1 MSLFETIT
9 IPQVGFTYKLP
20 IGLFINN
27 EYVASQDGKKID
39 TINPSTGE
47 KITSFYGAG
56 EKDVDIAVKAAR
68 DAYENVWST
77 MAAEERGFLL
87 YKLADLIERDK
98 HQLAALETLDA
109 GKPYHSNALNDLEQ
123 IIQLTRYFAGSA
135 DKYTKGQT
143 IPVNKDKYAMTFK
156 VPYGVVGQVVPWNY
170 PLAMASW
177 KIQGCLAA
185 GNTIVIKPA
194 ENTSISLLY
203 MAQLFVEAGFPPGV
217 LNVVPGLGS
226 TAGLALASH
235 PDVDKIAFTG
245 STQVGQKIMEYA
257 GKSNLKAVTLE
268 CGGKS
273 PAVVFADAALDN
285 AVEWVA
291 NGIFYNSGQNCT
303 ANSRVYIQETVYDEF
318 VSKFKAYVAKSWTFG
333 DKLDPF
339 DEKCTVGPVI
349 SEAQYK
355 KIRSYITHGTDAEKL
370 NVEKA
375 LDFPADSKG
384 YFIPPLFFVDV
395 PQSSKLNQE
404 EIFGP
409 VAVFSKFKDYPQAIK
424 LANDTSY
431 GLASAVFSE
440 NVRTT
445 NNFVRDIK
453 AGTVWVN
460 SSNDE
465 EISVPF
471 GGFKMSGIG
480 RELGES
486 GVEAYTQL
494 KSAHINLSDYA

>member
-1 MSLFETIT
+1 MFETIS
-9 IPQVGFTYKLP
+9 IPQVGFTYSLP

-27 EYVASQDGKKID
+27 EYVASKHGNKID
-39 TINPSTGE
+39 TVNPSTGE
-47 KITSFYGAG
+47 KITSFYVAS
-56 EKDVDIAVKAAR
+56 EEDVDDAVKAAR
-68 DAYENVWST
+68 EAYENVWSI
-77 MAAEERGFLL
+77 MPAEKRGHLL

-98 HQLAALETLDA
+98 FKLASLETLDS

-135 DKYTKGQT
+135 DKYTKGET
-143 IPVNKDKYAMTFK
+143 IPLNHDKYAMTFK
-156 VPYGVVGQVVPWNY
+156 VPYGVVGQVIPWNY

-217 LNVVPGLGS
+217 LNVVPGRGA
-226 TAGLALASH
+226 TAGTALASH

-245 STQVGQKIMEYA
+245 STRVGQEIMGLA
-257 GKSNLKAVTLE
+257 GKSSLKAVTLE

-285 AVEWVA
+285 AVEWIA
-291 NGIFYNSGQNCT
+291 NGIYYNSGQNCT
-303 ANSRVYIQETVYDEF
+303 ANSRVYVQETIYDEF
-318 VSKFKAYVAKSWTFG
+318 ISKFRVFVRKMWTFG
-333 DKLDPF
+333 EKLDPF
-339 DEKCTVGPVI
+339 DEKCTLGPVI
-349 SEAQYK
+349 SETQFRR
-355 KIRSYITHGTDAEKL
+355 ILSYVEHGRDNEKL
-370 NVEKA
+370 KMEMIG
-375 LDFPADSKG
+375 DFPKNSKG
-384 YFIPPLFFVDV
+384 YFIPPIFFVDV
-395 PQSSKLNQE
+395 PQSSKLNRE

-409 VAVFSKFKDYPQAIK
+409 VAVFSKFKDYQEAIK
-424 LANDTSY
+424 LANDTTY
-431 GLASAVFSE
+431 GLAAAVFSE
-440 NVRTT
+440 NVRTI
-445 NNFVRDIK
+445 NHFIRDAK

-480 RELGES
+480 RELGQS
-486 GVEAYTQL
+486 GVDSYTQL
-494 KSAHINLSDYA
+494 KSAHINLSNYT

>member
-1 MSLFETIT
+1 MSLTETIT
-9 IPQVGFTYKLP
+9 IPQVGFTYNLP

-27 EYVASQDGKKID
+27 EYVASADGKKID
-39 TINPSTGE
+39 TINPTTGE
-47 KITSFYGAG
+47 KITSFYAAS
-56 EKDVDIAVKAAR
+56 EKDVDKAVKAAR
-68 DAYENVWST
+68 NAYENVWSK
-77 MAAEERGFLL
+77 MPAEERGFLL

-98 HQLAALETLDA
+98 SKLAALETLDA
-109 GKPYHSNALNDLEQ
+109 GKPYHSNALNDLDQ

-135 DKYTKGQT
+135 DKYTKGQN
-143 IPVNKDKYAMTFK
+143 IPLTHDKYALTFK

-217 LNVVPGLGS
+217 LNVIPGLGS
-226 TAGLALASH
+226 VAGTALASH
-235 PDVDKIAFTG
+235 QDVDKIAFTG
-245 STQVGQKIMEYA
+245 STQVGQKIMELA

-273 PAVVFADAALDN
+273 PAVVFDDAKLNN

-291 NGIFYNSGQNCT
+291 NGIYYNSGQNCT
-303 ANSRVYIQETVYDEF
+303 ANSRIYVQETIYDEF
-318 VSKFKAYVAKSWTFG
+318 LAKFRTYIKDNWTFG

-339 DEKCTVGPVI
+339 DEKCTLGPVI

-355 KIRSYITHGTDAEKL
+355 KIRAYLDHGANEEKL
-370 NVEKA
+370 NSEK
-375 LDFPADSKG
+375 LSEFPTKSKG
-384 YFIPPLFFVDV
+384 YFIPPTFFTDV
-395 PQSSKLNQE
+395 PSSSKLSQE

-409 VAVFSKFKDYPQAIK
+409 AAVIAKFRDYDEAIK
-424 LANDTSY
+424 LANNTNY

-440 NVRTT
+440 NIRTT
-445 NNFVRDIK
+445 NKFVRDIK

-471 GGFKMSGIG
+471 GGFKMSGVG

-486 GVEAYTQL
+486 GVDAYTQL
-494 KSAHINLSDYA
+494 KSAHINLADYN

>member
-1 MSLFETIT
+1 MGLFETIT
-9 IPQVGFTYKLP
+9 IPQVGFTYQLP

-27 EYVASQDGKKID
+27 EYVAASDGKKID

-47 KITSFYGAG
+47 RITSFYAAS
-56 EKDVDIAVKAAR
+56 EKDVDAAVKVAR
-68 DAYENVWST
+68 VAYDNVWSK

-98 HQLAALETLDA
+98 HKLAALETLDA

-143 IPVNKDKYAMTFK
+143 IPLNNDKYAMTFN

-194 ENTSISLLY
+194 ENTSLSLLY

-217 LNVVPGLGS
+217 LNVIPGLGS
-226 TAGLALASH
+226 TAGTALASH
-235 PDVDKIAFTG
+235 MDVDKIAFTG
-245 STQVGQKIMEYA
+245 STQVGQKIMELA

-273 PAVVFADAALDN
+273 PAVVFEDAVLDN

-303 ANSRVYIQETVYDEF
+303 ANSRIYVQETVYEEF
-318 VSKFKAYVAKSWTFG
+318 ISKFKAFAQKNWTFG
-333 DKLDPF
+333 KKLDPF
-339 DEKCTVGPVI
+339 DEECTVGPVI
-349 SEAQYK
+349 SETQYR
-355 KIRSYITHGTDAEKL
+355 KIRSYVDHGINSEELKSH
-370 NVEKA
+370 KIC
-375 LDFPADSKG
+375 DFPAESKG
-384 YFIPPLFFVDV
+384 YFIPPTFLVDV
-395 PQSSKLNQE
+395 PQSSRLNRE

-409 VAVFSKFKDYPQAIK
+409 VAVISKFKDYEQAIT

-445 NNFVRDIK
+445 NKFVRDIK
-453 AGTVWVN
+453 SGTVWVN

-471 GGFKMSGIG
+471 GGFKMSGVG
-480 RELGES
+480 RELGQS
-486 GVEAYTQL
+486 GVSSYTQV
-494 KSAHINLSDYA
+494 KAAHINLSNYS